1 LTLARKLSTP
11 AETERAS
18 DSTAAPASV
27 NAGLRLVAIEQL
39 HPELLLEIGDRVAD
53 RRRSAPAPTA
63 RRRETARLDHRKENG
78 ELVEAGHPRSLHFKF
93 PAFQI
98 P

>member
-1 LTLARKLSTP
+1 LTLARKSSTP

-18 DSTAAPASV
+18 DSTAAPAPV
-27 NAGLRLVAIEQL
+27 NAGLRAW
-39 HPELLLEIGDRVAD
+39 LLEIGDRVVD
-53 RRRSAPAPTA
+53 RRRSAPEPTA

-78 ELVEAGHPRSLHFKF
+78 ELIEAGHPRSLHFKF